1 MCLVSSE
8 HLADRRLIVTY
19 PDRVIGPKGLLA
31 SKARILVTNSIS
43 FVKEIDQL
51 VYLRRGIVLES
62 GTYESV
68 MSGNSGE
75 MSKLMWVSILTDRLF
90 INHGGSRGHGV
101 SQSGTATPFALEGA
115 STPISEVETE
125 KAEDFENQIPSE
137 KFQGYIDY
145 SKAKLSQPQPP
156 RTAVAAGLSREHLE
170 QGQVKTKV
178 YKEYIRAASGFGF
191 SLFLLATISQQGAS
205 LLATLTLRYWS
216 EHNRA
221 VGNNSGMLAYLSAY
235 GLFSLLAT
243 ILGGV
248 ASILM
253 WVFCGLRSAKQLHDS
268 VSHRSSILII
278 CCKCCCRCL
287 TPCCERL

>member
-1 MCLVSSE
+1 M
-8 HLADRRLIVTY
+8 T
-19 PDRVIGPKGLLA
+19 
-31 SKARILVTNSIS
+31 
-43 FVKEIDQL
+43 
-51 VYLRRGIVLES
+51 
-62 GTYESV
+62 
-68 MSGNSGE
+68 
-75 MSKLMWVSILTDRLF
+75 ILTDRLF

-115 STPISEVETE
+115 NTPMSEVETE
-125 KAEDFENQIPSE
+125 KAEDFENQIASSE

-145 SKAKLSQPQPP
+145 SRAKLSQPQPP
-156 RTAVAAGLSREHLE
+156 RTAVAGGLSREHLE
-170 QGQVKTKV
+170 QGQVKSRV
-178 YKEYIRAASGFGF
+178 YSEYIRAASRFGF

-221 VGNNSGMLAYLSAY
+221 VGNNSGMLSYLVVY

-268 VSHRSSILII
+268 VSHHSSILIN
-278 CCKCCCRCL
+278 CFKCCCRCL
-287 TPCCERL
+287 TPYCERL